1 MLPLHQLKVRFLTGT
16 ESHDG
21 RAEINERLLENTLNG
36 EEEKETTETTSQ
48 GQCHG
53 ILLLDGP
60 LKEKTKEHRLC
71 QG

>member
-1 MLPLHQLKVRFLTGT
+1 MLEDTLK
-16 ESHDG
+16 S
-21 RAEINERLLENTLNG
+21 
-36 EEEKETTETTSQ
+36 EEKKETTDSILQ
-48 GQCHG
+48 AQCHG